1 VQVEPD
7 IQPDVDAV
15 GEGAPGDPQPDPRQ
29 MTEVDHRGRPLAVD
43 VLHDAVGGDD
53 EQGIGI
59 C

>member
-1 VQVEPD
+1 
-7 IQPDVDAV
+7 
-15 GEGAPGDPQPDPRQ
+15 
-29 MTEVDHRGRPLAVD
+29 MTEVDHRGRLLAVD